1 MYYQCELE
9 GAFIQES
16 VSNPATGNAREAAIA
31 LARVAAETRCNNVV
45 VLDVRHISPVTDF
58 FVLGTGTSPR
68 QMRTVADDVI
78 EAAGEMGYKPM
89 SSSGYDGSNWI
100 CVDLINIVLH
110 VFSDEARV
118 FYDLDNL
125 WGEAERIEISPMP

>member
-1 MYYQCELE
+1 
-9 GAFIQES
+9 
-16 VSNPATGNAREAAIA
+16 VAIA
-31 LARVAAETRCNNVV
+31 LARLAADTRCHNVV
-45 VLDVRHISPVTDF
+45 VMDVRHLSPVTDF
-58 FVLGTGTSPR
+58 FILGTGTSPR

-78 EAAGEMGYKPM
+78 EAAEAKGYKAM
-89 SSSGYDGSNWI
+89 SASGYEGSNWI

-125 WGEAERIEISPMP
+125 WAEAERIEVTPTPTTQA